1 MAQRLSNE
9 IIAQVLTD
17 VVTKIDKS
25 INNFRAEMSE
35 IKQDLTAHREA
46 TQKVLSRAISVDV
59 KPIEEERSKL
69 LQEVQKEKE
78 AIKNTFKN
86 ISFVKYVVYIA
97 IGTILVNAFLF
108 GYFIYSAS
116 NSDADEVRS
125 FKEYREKFPTI
136 KNHYQEWKKNP
147 KEIEERFK
155 KNTQM

>member
-17 VVTKIDKS
+17 VVTKLDKS
-25 INNFRAEMSE
+25 INNFRGEMSE

-78 AIKNTFKN
+78 AIKNTFKH
-86 ISFVKYVVYIA
+86 IFRKVR
-97 IGTILVNAFLF
+97 G
-108 GYFIYSAS
+108 IYSYWY
-116 NSDADEVRS
+116 NSGQCFYSLLLYFFCNQSRYGQAGEAT
-125 FKEYREKFPTI
+125 E
-136 KNHYQEWKKNP
+136 
-147 KEIEERFK
+147 
-155 KNTQM
+155 

>member
-17 VVTKIDKS
+17 VVTKLDKS
-25 INNFRAEMSE
+25 INNFRVEMSQ

-46 TQKVLSRAISVDV
+46 TQKILSRAISVDV

-86 ISFVKYVVYIA
+86 ISFVKYVLYIA
-97 IGTILVNAFLF
+97 IGTILVNTFLF
-108 GYFIYSAS
+108 GYFIFSAS
-116 NSDADEVRS
+116 NADAQEVSS
-125 FKEYREKFPTI
+125 FKEYRKKFPTI
-136 KNHYQEWKKNP
+136 ENHYREWKANP
-147 KEIEERFK
+147 KEVEERFK

>member
-17 VVTKIDKS
+17 VVTKLDKS
-25 INNFRAEMSE
+25 INNFRVEMSQ

-86 ISFVKYVVYIA
+86 ISFVKYVLYLSLIH
-97 IGTILVNAFLF
+97 I
-108 GYFIYSAS
+108 
-116 NSDADEVRS
+116 
-125 FKEYREKFPTI
+125 
-136 KNHYQEWKKNP
+136 
-147 KEIEERFK
+147 
-155 KNTQM
+155 

>member
-17 VVTKIDKS
+17 VVTKLDKS
-25 INNFRAEMSE
+25 INSFRGEISQ

-59 KPIEEERSKL
+59 KAIEEERAKL

-78 AIKNTFKN
+78 AIKGTFKN
-86 ISFVKYVVYIA
+86 ISFVKYVIYIA
-97 IGTILVNAFLF
+97 IGTILVNALLF
-108 GYFIYSAS
+108 GFFIYSAS
-116 NSDADEVRS
+116 NADVQEVSS

-136 KNHYQEWKKNP
+136 ENHYREWKANP
-147 KEIEERFK
+147 KEVEERFK

>member
-17 VVTKIDKS
+17 VVTKLDKS

-86 ISFVKYVVYIA
+86 VSFVKYVVYIA
-97 IGTILVNAFLF
+97 IGTILVNAFILC
-108 GYFIYSAS
+108 YFIFSATKVDTDKLEKLQ
-116 NSDADEVRS
+116 NEVNVYRT
-125 FKEYREKFPTI
+125 YRE
-136 KNHYQEWKKNP
+136 ENP
-147 KEIEERFK
+147 KIEEHFQLWYKQKQNSK
-155 KNTQM
+155 K

>member
-17 VVTKIDKS
+17 VVTKLDKS

-86 ISFVKYVVYIA
+86 VSFVKYVVYIA
-97 IGTILVNAFLF
+97 IGTILTICLLYIVLLFFVTLFFL
-108 GYFIYSAS
+108 
-116 NSDADEVRS
+116 
-125 FKEYREKFPTI
+125 
-136 KNHYQEWKKNP
+136 QP
-147 KEIEERFK
+147 K
-155 KNTQM
+155 

>member
-17 VVTKIDKS
+17 VVTKLDKS
-25 INNFRAEMSE
+25 INNFRVEMSQ

-86 ISFVKYVVYIA
+86 ISFVKYVLYIA
-97 IGTILVNAFLF
+97 IGTILVNTFLF
-108 GYFIYSAS
+108 GYFIFSATKV
-116 NSDADEVRS
+116 DTDKLKLQKEVNVYRT
-125 FKEYREKFPTI
+125 YRE
-136 KNHYQEWKKNP
+136 ENP
-147 KEIEERFK
+147 KVEEHFQLWY
-155 KNTQM
+155 KNKQRN